1 MKGCIYSDSCVSFIE
16 YNLLNKKSEQIDIH
30 VIRSPRTFGK
40 GHRTSEAEELRTQI
54 CSPC

>member
-1 MKGCIYSDSCVSFIE
+1 MKSYIYSDSCVSFIE

-40 GHRTSEAEELRTQI
+40 GHRT
-54 CSPC
+54 